1 MFLFLNIFIY
11 DLTLGDIYASIL
23 TLFVGDRDQR
33 LPTDEEV
40 VVCNKKTTAEEVY
53 IYIYIYVIY
62 KEQDSVLYHG
72 SKTPRSVLKNKAVGR
87 VY

>member
-53 IYIYIYVIY
+53 IYICNI
-62 KEQDSVLYHG
+62 
-72 SKTPRSVLKNKAVGR
+72 
-87 VY
+87 